1 MEYTDEHT
9 LKYGQN
15 EAKDEVDKMLQDDPE
30 PTNICP

>member
-15 EAKDEVDKMLQDDPE
+15 ESKEEVERMLQDDPE
-30 PTNICP
+30 PTIICP